1 MSISLREPNFRIAA
15 ARSVFS
21 VIALAL
27 LLLSFAAQPVM
38 AQDGGVDG
46 LIREV
51 NLENQAR
58 TGAATQA
65 VNAAEKLINELRY
78 IEAEEKLQEAV
89 RLDPGN
95 ETARE
100 LLDTVLMLLSDR
112 SGDIRDLQRRMVDE
126 KKVRLQ
132 QDVFE
137 LERLYLDGRRAM
149 DEGSYDKAITVFDQ
163 ILERIRWFPFD
174 YDLSDQQNRARQS
187 KEESIRLQN
196 EFAATEKREREMRIL
211 AEAESEM
218 ARSVS

>member
-1 MSISLREPNFRIAA
+1 MSISLREPNFRNAA
-15 ARSVFS
+15 ARSLFS
-21 VIALAL
+21 VFAMAL
-27 LLLSFAAQPVM
+27 LLLCVAAQPAM

-46 LIREV
+46 LIRDV

-58 TGAATQA
+58 TGAAIQA

-95 ETARE
+95 QGARE

-149 DEGSYDKAITVFDQ
+149 DEGASGHI
-163 ILERIRWFPFD
+163 ERWGGG
-174 YDLSDQQNRARQS
+174 
-187 KEESIRLQN
+187 
-196 EFAATEKREREMRIL
+196 
-211 AEAESEM
+211 
-218 ARSVS
+218 

>member
-1 MSISLREPNFRIAA
+1 M
-15 ARSVFS
+15 
-21 VIALAL
+21 
-27 LLLSFAAQPVM
+27 
-38 AQDGGVDG
+38 DG
-46 LIREV
+46 LIRDV

-58 TGAATQA
+58 TGAAIQA

-95 ETARE
+95 QNARE
-100 LLDTVLMLLSDR
+100 LLDTVLMLLVTEAETS
-112 SGDIRDLQRRMVDE
+112 DLQRRMVDE

-132 QDVFE
+132 QDE

-174 YDLSDQQNRARQS
+174 FDLSDQQNRARQS

-218 ARSVS
+218 ALRLLHSKSYRRDRQARRLSPSVITSA